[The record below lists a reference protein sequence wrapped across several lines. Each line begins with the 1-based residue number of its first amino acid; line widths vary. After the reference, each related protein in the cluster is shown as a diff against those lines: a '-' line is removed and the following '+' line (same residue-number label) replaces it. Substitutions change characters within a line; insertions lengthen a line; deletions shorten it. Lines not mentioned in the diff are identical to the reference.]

1 MVNCLKFKFERGDE
15 PQEKVRYMTGKDISI
30 SGSMWLHQDK
40 PNKDLAFMTLAI
52 GLVSLVVVFILR
64 PNAETVLGTLL
75 LVTLV
80 VLTVFL
86 TQAKTTNIE
95 IDRDKGEVRKSIKYV
110 VFTMRKSYPLQE
122 FDRVKLLAKDEPV
135 EDGYRIVR
143 YSIVL
148 SGKSR
153 SLELLSVDTEDR
165 REDGPKE
172 LAEFL
177 GLTAQEAADSRSE

>member
-1 MVNCLKFKFERGDE
+1 
-15 PQEKVRYMTGKDISI
+15 MTGKDISI

-52 GLVSLVVVFILR
+52 GLISLVVVFILR

-86 TQAKTTNIE
+86 TQATATNIE
-95 IDRDKGEVRKSIKYV
+95 IDRNKGEVRKSTKYF
-110 VFTMRKSYPLQE
+110 VFTMRKSYPLRE
-122 FDRVKLLAKDEPV
+122 FDSVAMLTKDEPA
-135 EDGYRIVR
+135 EGGYRMHR
-143 YSIVL
+143 YSVAL

-153 SLELLSVDTEDR
+153 SLELLSVDTETEGKAR
-165 REDGPKE
+165 QKE

-177 GLTAQEAADSRSE
+177 SLSQNQTI